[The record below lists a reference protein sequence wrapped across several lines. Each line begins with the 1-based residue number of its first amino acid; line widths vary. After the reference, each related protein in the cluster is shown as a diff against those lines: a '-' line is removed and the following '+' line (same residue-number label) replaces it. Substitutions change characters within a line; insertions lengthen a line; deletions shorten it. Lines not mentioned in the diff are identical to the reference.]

1 MIPRIEYIF
10 LKKIIEKK
18 NIIFVTSLFIIALLL
33 RISGRNFLSGDMQ
46 RFLIPWF
53 IEIKGNGGL
62 HSLTEQVG
70 DYGLLYQTLI
80 SLMTYIDINPLYLY
94 KLLSVIFDIFLAYS
108 VYKVVKLTNPKQSKI
123 VSIISGGVIM
133 LLPTVIIN
141 SSYWGQCDSMYSF
154 FCISCLYQLHKES
167 YLKSFIFLG
176 LAFACKLQSVFILP
190 FIFFYYLK
198 DKRFSV
204 LYFLI
209 SIFVV
214 WLVGIIAFCE
224 GRSLLTPIEIY
235 HYQTFEYQAM
245 YMNFPSFWMIAGN
258 DYSTLKVPSVLF
270 TGLLV
275 LVGGFYYL
283 SNEKYQGKNEFWQ
296 VVTWFV
302 WTMVLFLPSMHERY
316 AYLLDILLILLCF
329 ENHRFIKYAIIT
341 SCLSLYA
348 YGNYLFDRERDPY
361 MQFCAFLFVL
371 TYVSFSYSL
380 LVSTKERTCLK

>member
-1 MIPRIEYIF
+1 
-10 LKKIIEKK
+10 
-18 NIIFVTSLFIIALLL
+18 
-33 RISGRNFLSGDMQ
+33 
-46 RFLIPWF
+46 
-53 IEIKGNGGL
+53 
-62 HSLTEQVG
+62 
-70 DYGLLYQTLI
+70 
-80 SLMTYIDINPLYLY
+80 
-94 KLLSVIFDIFLAYS
+94 
-108 VYKVVKLTNPKQSKI
+108 
-123 VSIISGGVIM
+123 
-133 LLPTVIIN
+133 
-141 SSYWGQCDSMYSF
+141 
-154 FCISCLYQLHKES
+154 
-167 YLKSFIFLG
+167 
-176 LAFACKLQSVFILP
+176 
-190 FIFFYYLK
+190 
-198 DKRFSV
+198 
-204 LYFLI
+204 
-209 SIFVV
+209 
-214 WLVGIIAFCE
+214 
-224 GRSLLTPIEIY
+224 
-235 HYQTFEYQAM
+235 M

-348 YGNYLFDRERDPY
+348 YGNYLFDRERDPH

-380 LVSTKERTCLK
+380 LVRTKERTCLK